1 VEATTK
7 NLEAVADIDI
17 PPRIWADL
25 VSAVSSITQQLFP
38 HGVAAVRVMDDTQIR
53 QLNRDYRG
61 IDSATDVLSFP
72 PSEDGACSPAG
83 DIALNWD
90 AVVRQAGRNGN
101 TMLAEAV
108 ALATHG
114 LLHLAGWDHATA
126 ADAAAMDGRTRAL
139 CNMSGIQV
147 GVYGH

>member
-1 VEATTK
+1 MA
-7 NLEAVADIDI
+7 
-17 PPRIWADL
+17 
-25 VSAVSSITQQLFP
+25 
-38 HGVAAVRVMDDTQIR
+38 DTQIR

-61 IDSATDVLSFP
+61 FDSVTDVLSFP
-72 PSEDGACSPAG
+72 PCDDDACSSAG

-90 AVVRQAGRNGN
+90 AVERQAGHNGN

-108 ALATHG
+108 ALAAHG
-114 LLHLAGWDHATA
+114 LLHLAGWDHSTP
-126 ADAAAMDGRTRAL
+126 ADAATMDQRTREL